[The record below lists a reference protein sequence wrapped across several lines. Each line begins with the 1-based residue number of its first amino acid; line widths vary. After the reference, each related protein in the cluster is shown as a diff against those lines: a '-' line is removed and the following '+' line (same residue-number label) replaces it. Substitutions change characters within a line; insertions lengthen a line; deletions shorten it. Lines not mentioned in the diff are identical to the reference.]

1 MSNETTS
8 RTTAALSSLTAKE
21 APQADLVKTI
31 GKTTYRVKVHFSTT
45 SKETMS
51 DKIKRMLKSEVSQM

>member
-8 RTTAALSSLTAKE
+8 RTTAAPSPLTVKE

-45 SKETMS
+45 SKETMR